1 MIASDAAASVR
12 HVGRVSTGVRAWLRM
27 SGAGGL
33 SFLGA
38 CLFAA
43 AASAGSDAPR
53 TETFTGFKASDN
65 YSSGYV
71 GGSYALSKTGL
82 YEPGFRLRAVGAYGR
97 YHYGGTLPGD
107 DGEVPVTFDGE
118 DAFLSALVGYQF
130 RPGRL
135 IVKLFAGIEA
145 EDQHIVPHDPHNS
158 VQGREWASGCRP
170 RPGSTSRPAFF
181 SPPTPAY
188 GTAFQEYCSLARL
201 GLRVRPRLSLGL
213 EGGALGNEEYDQG
226 APAASC
232 GSISAIPKSR
242 SPAALP
248 ATISKT
254 PRVAMSLSASI
265 ERSEIRNCQVRAN
278 FQAKARCT
286 AGPAPAVLGLIACA
300 P

>member
-1 MIASDAAASVR
+1 MIGSDVAASVR
-12 HVGRVSTGVRAWLRM
+12 HVGRVSTGVRARLRM

-43 AASAGSDAPR
+43 AASAASDAPR
-53 TETFTGFKASDN
+53 TETFTGFKAPDN

-97 YHYGGTLPGD
+97 YHYGRTLPGD

-158 VQGREWASGCRP
+158 VQGRELGVRLQAETWLDISPSLFLSADARLRHRLPGILQPCAAWASRE
-170 RPGSTSRPAFF
+170 A
-181 SPPTPAY
+181 
-188 GTAFQEYCSLARL
+188 
-201 GLRVRPRLSLGL
+201 
-213 EGGALGNEEYDQG
+213 
-226 APAASC
+226 
-232 GSISAIPKSR
+232 
-242 SPAALP
+242 AAL
-248 ATISKT
+248 AG
-254 PRVAMSLSASI
+254 
-265 ERSEIRNCQVRAN
+265 
-278 FQAKARCT
+278 AR
-286 AGPAPAVLGLIACA
+286 GRCA
-300 P
+300 WQRGI